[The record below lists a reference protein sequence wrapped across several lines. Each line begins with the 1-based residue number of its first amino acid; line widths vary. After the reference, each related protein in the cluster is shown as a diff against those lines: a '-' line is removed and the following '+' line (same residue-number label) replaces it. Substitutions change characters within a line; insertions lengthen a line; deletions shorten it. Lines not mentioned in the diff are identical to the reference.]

1 MDSRKEKL
9 KKETSKDEK
18 VGSIFKIKTSMTTCI
33 KLSKKLG
40 GIPYTAHGAK
50 INSPALIFDFC
61 FYAYFRLGLP
71 RRVRKKV

>member
-18 VGSIFKIKTSMTTCI
+18 VGSIFKIKTRMTTCT

-40 GIPYTAHGAK
+40 GIPYTARGAK
-50 INSPALIFDFC
+50 INSPALIFDFLFLC
-61 FYAYFRLGLP
+61 LFQ
-71 RRVRKKV
+71 VRFAPQG